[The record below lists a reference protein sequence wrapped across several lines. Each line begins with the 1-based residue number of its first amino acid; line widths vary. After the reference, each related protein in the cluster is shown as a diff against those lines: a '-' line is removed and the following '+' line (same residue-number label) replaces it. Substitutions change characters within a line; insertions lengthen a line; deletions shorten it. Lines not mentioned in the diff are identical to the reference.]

1 MDYNVGSRVKGEREK
16 GGQMNLGNVE
26 LLSQVTREQ
35 PTKHQETLK
44 FTNTPNLKIQ

>member
-1 MDYNVGSRVKGEREK
+1 MH
-16 GGQMNLGNVE
+16 LGNVE

-44 FTNTPNLKIQ
+44 FTNMPARQEKKEREGFGVT